1 VAGAGHQQLLGVQP
15 RPDPGS
21 LGGRILEVGVGAA
34 HHHQCWRGHLTQ
46 PSLYKHI
53 ASLDA
58 LRGEV
63 SAFALRELGEA
74 MTAAVLGKAGS
85 DALLALAVSYRDYAR
100 RHPGRYAATVTAPA
114 GDQVAQQQAAAAV
127 LKVVE
132 AVLAGYGLTGDDAV
146 HATRA
151 LRAAVHGFVH
161 LEANHGF
168 ELPTDVDRSYHRLI
182 EGLDATM
189 STWATEQAAR

>member
-1 VAGAGHQQLLGVQP
+1 MPRAGLTTAKVVEQAAVLVDELGWQQLSLAALAERCGV
-15 RPDPGS
+15 R
-21 LGGRILEVGVGAA
+21 
-34 HHHQCWRGHLTQ
+34 Q

-74 MTAAVLGKAGS
+74 MTAAVLGKSGS
-85 DALLALAVSYRDYAR
+85 EALLALAVSYRDYAR

-114 GDQVAQQQAAAAV
+114 GDHVAQQQAAATV

-146 HATRA
+146 DATRA
-151 LRAAVHGFVH
+151 LRATVHGFVH

-168 ELPTDVDRSYHRLI
+168 EMPRDVDRSYRRLV

-189 STWATEQAAR
+189 STWATEQASH